1 MKVVYWKIECKDDSN
16 VYSIRSKTKKRA
28 LEKFKESPIKD
39 SYLEYGEDNLPYYK
53 VQKIVI
59 YYDDAYDLMDQL
71 LTENCADYYSDK
83 EYIIKWK

>member
-28 LEKFKESPIKD
+28 IEKFKEHHSKD
-39 SYLEYGEDNLPYYK
+39 SYLEYGKEFAK

-71 LTENCADYYSDK
+71 LTEDCADYYSDK